1 MKKLFTISD
10 GRSVFVEE
18 EGKVYELVDWK
29 KEECK
34 FLNAAGQE
42 ILDYQREECEKSIYD
57 EQNTD
62 DKTQVTPMIDG
73 FYGYSSCEVVYH
85 PDGMEGCFGV
95 KAKDG
100 TKITEEIFAEVDE
113 CFRYGLLSVRNSE
126 NLWGCIDEKGNLVI
140 PFKFSDHLRFNQYGV
155 AVGDNT
161 LIDRQGNEI
170 PGTELDI
177 DWYCDIS
184 DRYFATALLTKEQC
198 DSIDACGRAEGILLD
213 IYDTKLR
220 KYAARG
226 IPEDSNFDTRF
237 FEGEAEVIM
246 AALELLPNYDE
257 IELEEQGTIKA
268 KKNGI
273 VDIYDYYQQ

>member
-10 GRSVFVEE
+10 GRSVFAIE
-18 EGKVYELVDWK
+18 EGKVYEIADWDK
-29 KEECK
+29 DKYTYC
-34 FLNAAGQE
+34 NANGQP
-42 ILDYQREECEKSIYD
+42 IPDYQREECEKSIYD
-57 EQNTD
+57 EQYTD

-85 PDGMEGCFGV
+85 PDGMDGCFGV

-100 TKITEEIFAEVDE
+100 TKITEQIFAEVDE
-113 CFRYGLLSVRNSE
+113 CFQYGLLSVRNSE
-126 NLWGCIDEKGNLVI
+126 NLWGCIDEKGSLVI
-140 PFKFSDHLRFNQYGV
+140 PHKFCDRVRFNQYGV

-170 PGTELDI
+170 PGTNHNLEEHC
-177 DWYCDIS
+177 YIS
-184 DRYFATALLTKEQC
+184 YRYFTIALLNDEQC
-198 DSIDACGRAEGILLD
+198 ASIDACGRAEGVLLD

-220 KYAARG
+220 EYVARG
-226 IPEDSNFDTRF
+226 LPEGVLDVVF
-237 FEGEAEVIM
+237 FEGEPEVIM
-246 AALELLPNYDE
+246 AALELLPDYDK
-257 IELEEQGTIKA
+257 IELEGKSTIKA

>member
-10 GRSVFVEE
+10 GRAVFAIE
-18 EGKVYELVDWK
+18 EGKLYELVDWK
-29 KEECK
+29 KEERK
-34 FLNAAGQE
+34 FFNAAGQE
-42 ILDYQREECEKSIYD
+42 IPDYQREGCEKSIYD
-57 EQNTD
+57 EQYTD

-85 PDGMEGCFGV
+85 PDGMDGCFGV

-100 TKITEEIFAEVDE
+100 TKITEEIFAEVDK

-170 PGTELDI
+170 TGTDLNLED
-177 DWYCDIS
+177 YCDIS
-184 DRYFATALLTKEQC
+184 YRYFTIALISDEQREAI
-198 DSIDACGRAEGILLD
+198 DSCGSAENICID

-220 KYAARG
+220 KYVVRG
-226 IPEDSNFDTRF
+226 IPDGKLDVVFFD
-237 FEGEAEVIM
+237 GEEEVIL
-246 AALELLPNYDE
+246 AALALLPDYDE
-257 IELEEQGTIKA
+257 IKLESKSTILA
-268 KKNGI
+268 KKDNI
-273 VDIYDYYQQ
+273 IDIYDYYQT